1 MKKYVIYKIVSN
13 NIEVK
18 YAYVGHTKNFDVRK
32 RAHKSDS
39 KREIKAHMKIYKFI
53 NEHGGWACW
62 TMVKIE
68 TCLCE
73 SKDEAREL
81 EQKYYKELNESLN
94 TNRPMRT
101 PEELKEDKAKYNKQ
115 YKIDNKIAI
124 KEQNKQYRNKD
135 KIKQYHEQNKEKMKE
150 YQLHNKDNIKQYQSQ
165 YYHQNKEKLK
175 EYQRQYKLQ
184 NNDKFIQYYEKN
196 KENLKEYQRQYQ
208 LQNKDKIKQYH
219 EQNKVRC
226 DACKYE
232 CIKHNMIKHLKSKK
246 HLKNI

>member
-18 YAYVGHTKNFDVRK
+18 HAYVGHTKNFDVRK

-39 KREIKAHMKIYKFI
+39 QREIKAQMKIYKFI

-150 YQLHNKDNIKQYQSQ
+150 YQLGLPCSILVSRKACSMYFQSVLINIVLTLISGLNLRRS
-165 YYHQNKEKLK
+165 HWNVFN
-175 EYQRQYKLQ
+175 LQ
-184 NNDKFIQYYEKN
+184 
-196 KENLKEYQRQYQ
+196 
-208 LQNKDKIKQYH
+208 
-219 EQNKVRC
+219 
-226 DACKYE
+226 A
-232 CIKHNMIKHLKSKK
+232 
-246 HLKNI
+246 